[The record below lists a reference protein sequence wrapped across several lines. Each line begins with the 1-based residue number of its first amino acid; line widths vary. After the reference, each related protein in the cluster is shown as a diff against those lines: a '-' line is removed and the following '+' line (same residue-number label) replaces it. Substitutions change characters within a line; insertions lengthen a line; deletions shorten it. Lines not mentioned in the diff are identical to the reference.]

1 MAKPTGD
8 VKLVQIVAGGASV
21 PGIGTWAFVVE
32 EKQHV
37 YSKLVRSNDSVQ
49 LFLVKD
55 CGFFGDFADLGYGDN
70 SKMMDH

>member
-1 MAKPTGD
+1 MAKPTRD
-8 VKLVQIVAGGASV
+8 VKLVQILAGGASEA
-21 PGIGTWAFVVE
+21 GIGTWAFVVE

-55 CGFFGDFADLGYGDN
+55 CGVLGILRIWD
-70 SKMMDH
+70 MVTTQR